1 MHYSIEFL
9 LLKVQFLMFFFVVK
23 GEGSS
28 PELTTDPTSSQSEQC
43 QEPRVTLVE
52 EGTIKCE
59 VVTLGAMHCMWV
71 VEFLIL

>member
-1 MHYSIEFL
+1 MSFVKLSIEFL
-9 LLKVQFLMFFFVVK
+9 LFQFLILEGK
-23 GEGSS
+23 GSS

-59 VVTLGAMHCMWV
+59 VVTLGAMHCMWMI
-71 VEFLIL
+71 EFLIL